1 MKIKIF
7 LLVFL
12 IFVISSL
19 FLSTSVSAQDIDRFN
34 VKVLENMSED
44 PAANVWVLLK
54 QNGITMYSGLT
65 NTSGY
70 ATFNPQNGTYDIYAY
85 YPEIPPNVVQSAQK
99 LGHIINGPETVKLQ
113 LGPPYKD

>member
-34 VKVLENMSED
+34 VKVLQHMSEE

-70 ATFNPQNGTYDIYAY
+70 ATFNPSNGTYDIYAY
-85 YPEIPPNVVQSAQK
+85 YPYPPPNDGQSAQK
-99 LGHIINGPETVKLQ
+99 LGHLIYQPETVKLQ

>member
-34 VKVLENMSED
+34 VKVLQYMSEE
-44 PAANVWVLLK
+44 PAKDVIVQIWQSTTLAHE
-54 QNGITMYSGLT
+54 GTT
-65 NTSGY
+65 DAAGY
-70 ATFNPQNGTYDIYAY
+70 TGCNCPNGTYDIYAY
-85 YPEIPPNVVQSAQK
+85 YPELPPNDGQSAQK
-99 LGHIINGPETVKLQ
+99 LGHVLSAPETVKLQ

>member
-1 MKIKIF
+1 MKTKIF
-7 LLVFL
+7 LSLFIIL
-12 IFVISSL
+12 VISS
-19 FLSTSVSAQDIDRFN
+19 FFFSRNVNAQDAPRFN
-34 VKVLENMSED
+34 VKVLQYMSEE

-70 ATFNPQNGTYDIYAY
+70 ATFNPSNGTYDIYAY
-85 YPEIPPNVVQSAQK
+85 YPYPPPNDGQSAQK
-99 LGHIINGPETVKLQ
+99 LGHLIYQPETVKLQ